1 MGHLT
6 DPNIALQTRVGN
18 TVIDFG
24 QVGQSF
30 TNSLLA
36 LGQAKRASE
45 ASEREAQ
52 LAPFRQQL
60 LQAQVSQQQQTTQV
74 QGQQAQRD
82 QVLANAGRAVDAFK
96 RNDIQGV
103 QQSIAQAFAG
113 HPDIQQQQLAEFQ
126 ADPQRYINR
135 AQDLL
140 TRASAGQGTAA
151 QREFAELSAGLS
163 AEDLDRARRV
173 ELGLSPRATGSAAQT
188 IARTGTAQDVAA
200 SQAIIKSAEAGAT
213 EEAKQT
219 QQLAFKPRIAK
230 AVALA
235 KAEATARGETLTNL
249 NQMKAALP
257 GLNDVISQLR
267 ELAPIATS
275 TLGGRGFDFFIKEA
289 GFGSTKGADAR
300 AKFIAVINNQVL
312 PLLKPTFGA
321 AFTVEEGKELKATMG
336 DPNATPSQKMEQL
349 DAFIA
354 QKVRSIET
362 AERELGVQETTLLPG
377 LPAGSTDNGDGT
389 FTLPTGERVRAK
401 SGNP

>member
-6 DPNIALQTRVGN
+6 DPNLALQTRVGN
-18 TVIDFG
+18 TVLDLG

-30 TNSLLA
+30 TNSLIG
-36 LGQAKRASE
+36 LGNAQRAAQ

-52 LAPFRQQL
+52 LAPLREQL
-60 LQAQVSQQQQTTQV
+60 LQAQVSQSQQQ
-74 QGQQAQRD
+74 
-82 QVLANAGRAVDAFK
+82 QVLTNAGRAVDAFK
-96 RNDIQGV
+96 RGDIQGV
-103 QQSIAQAFAG
+103 QQSIARAF
-113 HPDIQQQQLAEFQ
+113 PDPAMQQQQLAQFQ
-126 ADPQRYINR
+126 ADPQTYINR

-140 TRASAGQGTAA
+140 TRATAGQGTAA
-151 QREFAELSAGLS
+151 QREFAELTVDLS

-188 IARTGTAQDVAA
+188 IARTGTTQDVAA
-200 SQAIIKSAEAGAT
+200 SQAIIKGAEAGAT

-235 KAEATARGETLTNL
+235 KAEASRKGEVLSNIG
-249 NQMKAALP
+249 QMKAALP
-257 GLNDVISQLR
+257 GLTDVMEQLK
-267 ELAPIATS
+267 ELAPVATS
-275 TLGGRGFDFFIKEA
+275 TLAGRGFDLFVKEA

-336 DPNATPSQKMEQL
+336 DPNATPSQKIEQL
-349 DAFIA
+349 NAFIA
-354 QKVRSIET
+354 QKIRDIES
-362 AERELGVQETTLLPG
+362 AERELGVPSARG
-377 LPAGSTDNGDGT
+377 AAPAQTQVLNFD
-389 FTLPTGERVRAK
+389 AQ
-401 SGNP
+401 GNPI